1 MKTKSSTSA
10 SLSALLL
17 LTLTA
22 CTDRQA
28 RAESA
33 LEKAAVPLTDEA
45 VLMAFAGAVD
55 GPGSEPREGTTVDV
69 SATILEALASSRE
82 CESPSQ
88 CELIT
93 RSSVVIKGATN
104 PHPDW
109 PQLEPIEEVAL
120 VGLSRDRTCEWSL
133 VARSRSGWLDPMW
146 LGVSAAG
153 CKTPLD
159 DGAIEHDGGL
169 WFPIAVA
176 HDGLAIR
183 IEAQT
188 IAHSE
193 ELVAI
198 WDDPQKSAAIS
209 RTRAVLLCRVHPLGA
224 GGLACTTASD
234 PPTTMTGTTK
244 ALYAKAPLEPGSKL
258 LPMSRSPEVTTLA
271 SRWLIAPPTDAEKP
285 LLLAEVLSRYQSTET
300 ELHPLGE
307 KLPTALVD
315 RTNLSLLVLHR
326 GAMTWL
332 STHYASYE
340 NETLHITR
348 TERTPGLLRVDYERV
363 FEGPTR
369 VTWRFTE
376 LVTATHHVR
385 LATGVEL
392 SVDGKPLR
400 AWSRTIEAD
409 PKGVTLRASRGE
421 LAWFRGTGRFT
432 YPELERAAT
441 RWRLGFARAWETVAH
456 EPTSFPERNRSEF
469 AMKEG
474 RGRLVTLPGYAEP
487 INWAV
492 VDVVTPLP
500 R

>member
-10 SLSALLL
+10 SLSALLF

-22 CTDRQA
+22 CTNRQA

-33 LEKAAVPLTDEA
+33 IEKAPVTLTDEA
-45 VLMAFAGAVD
+45 VLMAFARAVD
-55 GPGSEPREGTTVDV
+55 GPRSEPREGSTVDV
-69 SATILEALASSRE
+69 SATILEALASSGE
-82 CESPSQ
+82 CEPPTQ
-88 CELIT
+88 CELII
-93 RSSVVIKGATN
+93 RGNVVIKEAT
-104 PHPDW
+104 PPAPDW

-120 VGLSRDRTCEWSL
+120 VGLSRERICEWSL
-133 VARSRSGWLDPMW
+133 VARSKSGWLDPMW

-159 DGAIEHDGGL
+159 DGAIEHDTEL
-169 WFPIAVA
+169 WFPVAVA

-188 IAHSE
+188 IAPSD

-198 WDDPQKSAAIS
+198 WDDPRKSAAIS

-234 PPTTMTGTTK
+234 PPSTMTGT
-244 ALYAKAPLEPGSKL
+244 ARLLYATAPLEPGSKL

-271 SRWLIAPPTDAEKP
+271 SRWLIAPPTDAKEP
-285 LLLAEVLSRYQSTET
+285 LLLAEVLSRYQRTET
-300 ELHPLGE
+300 EFHSLGE
-307 KLPTALVD
+307 KLPTVLVD
-315 RTNLSLLVLHR
+315 RTNLSLLVLNR
-326 GAMTWL
+326 GATTWL
-332 STHYASYE
+332 STHYASYA
-340 NETLHITR
+340 NETLRITR
-348 TERTPGLLRVDYERV
+348 VERTSGLLRVDYERILD
-363 FEGPTR
+363 GSTR

-385 LATGVEL
+385 LAAGVEL

-400 AWSRTIEAD
+400 SWSRTIEAD
-409 PKGVTLRASRGE
+409 PQGVTLRANRGE

-432 YPELERAAT
+432 YAELERATA
-441 RWRLGFARAWETVAH
+441 RWRLGLARAWEAVAQ
-456 EPTSFPERNRSEF
+456 EPTSFPERSRSEF

-474 RGRLVTLPGYAEP
+474 RGRLVTIPGYAEP
-487 INWAV
+487 TNWAV

-500 R
+500 L